1 MPRFGFS
8 YVGLIYLIMLFT
20 PNILWAKRKPE
31 NYEEYAQKENRVLLA
46 FERMGE
52 ALVCT
57 CALIFED
64 LNVRWTGWTV
74 WLALSFALM
83 LLYEGY
89 WVRYFRSK
97 RTMED
102 FYSSYAGIPV
112 AGATLPECAFLL
124 LGIYGR
130 NVFLLISTVILGIGH
145 IGIHIQHWNQI
156 KQKNHDTE
164 TA

>member
-31 NYEEYAQKENRVLLA
+31 NYDTYAQRENRVLLA
-46 FERMGE
+46 FERAGE
-52 ALVCT
+52 VLVCT
-57 CALIFED
+57 CVLIFAD
-64 LNVRWTGWTV
+64 LNIRWTGWAV

-97 RTMED
+97 RTMAD
-102 FYSSYAGIPV
+102 FYSSILGIPV
-112 AGATLPECAFLL
+112 AGATLPVCAFLL

-130 NVFLLISTVILGIGH
+130 NIFLLISTVILGIGH
-145 IGIHIQHWNQI
+145 IGIHIQHRNQI
-156 KQKNHDTE
+156 LKEDQGAE
-164 TA
+164 TN

>member
-8 YVGLIYLIMLFT
+8 YVGLLYLIMLFT

-31 NYEEYAQKENRVLLA
+31 NYEKFAQQENRVLLA
-46 FERMGE
+46 FERVGE

-57 CALIFED
+57 CALIFAD
-64 LNVRWTGWTV
+64 LNIRRTAWAV
-74 WLALSFALM
+74 WLALSFACM

-97 RTMED
+97 RTMKD
-102 FYSSYAGIPV
+102 FYSSFSGIPV
-112 AGATLPECAFLL
+112 AGATLPVCAFLL

-130 NVFLLISTVILGIGH
+130 NIFLMVSTVLLGIGH
-145 IGIHIQHWNQI
+145 IGIHLQHKKQI
-156 KQKNHDTE
+156 FEKS
-164 TA
+164 

>member
-31 NYEEYAQKENRVLLA
+31 NYDEYAQRENRILLA
-46 FERMGE
+46 FERVGE

-57 CALIFED
+57 CVLIFED
-64 LNVRWTGWTV
+64 FNIRRTGWTV
-74 WLALSFALM
+74 WLTLSFALM

-102 FYSSYAGIPV
+102 FYSSYAGFPV
-112 AGATLPECAFLL
+112 AGAALPVCAFLL
-124 LGIYGR
+124 LGIYGK
-130 NVFLLISTVILGIGH
+130 NIFLLVYTVILGIGH
-145 IGIHIQHWNQI
+145 IGIHLQHKAQI
-156 KQKNHDTE
+156 SEKR
-164 TA
+164 